1 MTFTAQDIAERLGGR
16 VIGDAATHL
25 TGFAQADRAKP
36 GDLTFAENAEYF
48 AAAEQSAASAIL
60 VSGDFTSTKTLIKVP
75 NARVAFARALPL
87 FFPEPMPAAGIHPS
101 AVVAKTARV
110 AATAHIGPHCVIGDE
125 AVIGERCVLTGGN
138 HLGDRARLG
147 DDTRLFPNVVIYHD
161 IQIGQRV
168 RIHASTVIGADGFGY
183 VFDAGQHVK
192 IPQVGNV
199 VIGDDVEIGACVC
212 IDRAALGSTVIG
224 RGTKI
229 DNLVQIAHNLVV
241 GEHCL
246 ILGQVGMAGSTRL
259 GNYVT
264 VASQA
269 GIAGHLKI
277 GDRAIVMAKAGVMT
291 DIPEGEHWLGL
302 PAGPDR
308 QIKRQLIAVQQLPEL
323 IKRVR
328 ALERAAGTEPKPGS

>member
-1 MTFTAQDIAERLGGR
+1 MTFTAQDIAQRLGGQ
-16 VIGDAATHL
+16 VVGDGAMRL
-25 TGFAQADRAKP
+25 TGFAQASSAKA

-48 AAAEQSAASAIL
+48 AAAEQSAAAAIL
-60 VSGDFTSTKTLIKVP
+60 VSGDFTSATKTLIKVA

-87 FFPEPMPAAGIHPS
+87 FFPEKAPAAGIHPTAAIAS
-101 AVVAKTARV
+101 SARV
-110 AATAHIGPHCVIGDE
+110 AASAHIGPHCVIGE
-125 AVIGERCVLTGGN
+125 STVIGERCVLTGGN
-138 HLGDRARLG
+138 HVGDRSRLG

-161 IQIGQRV
+161 IVIGQRV

-224 RGTKI
+224 KGTKI
-229 DNLVQIAHNLVV
+229 DNLVQVAHNVV
-241 GEHCL
+241 IGEHCL
-246 ILGQVGMAGSTRL
+246 VLGQVGIAGSTRL
-259 GNYVT
+259 GHYVT
-264 VASQA
+264 IASQS
-269 GIAGHLKI
+269 GVAGHLTI
-277 GDRAIVMAKAGVMT
+277 NDRAVVMAKAGVMT
-291 DIPEGEHWLGL
+291 DIPAGERYVGA

-308 QIKRQLIAVQQLPEL
+308 QVKRQLIALQQLPEL

-328 ALERAAGTEPKPGS
+328 ELERRLPPAAGGA

>member
-1 MTFTAQDIAERLGGR
+1 MSFTAQDIAQRLGGQ
-16 VIGDAATHL
+16 VVGDGATRL
-25 TGFAQADRAKP
+25 TGFAQAGSAQA

-48 AAAEQSAASAIL
+48 AAAERSAAAAIL
-60 VSGDFTSTKTLIKVP
+60 VSGDFTSAIKTLILVP
-75 NARVAFARALPL
+75 NARVAFARVLPL
-87 FFPEPMPAAGIHPS
+87 FFPESAPPAGIHPT
-101 AVVAKTARV
+101 AVIAASARV
-110 AATAHIGPHCVIGDE
+110 AASAHIGPHCVVGE
-125 AVIGERCVLTGGN
+125 GVVVGERCVLTGGN
-138 HLGDRARLG
+138 HLGESVRLG
-147 DDTRLFPNVVIYHD
+147 DDTRLFPNVVLYAGTQVGH
-161 IQIGQRV
+161 RV
-168 RIHASTVIGADGFGY
+168 RIHSSTVIGADGFGY
-183 VFDAGQHVK
+183 VLHEGQHVK

-199 VIGDDVEIGACVC
+199 VIHDDVEIGACVC
-212 IDRAALGSTVIG
+212 IDRAALDSTVIG

-277 GDRAIVMAKAGVMT
+277 GDHAIVMAKAGVMT
-291 DIPEGEHWLGL
+291 NVPAGEHWLGA
-302 PAGPDR
+302 PASPDR
-308 QIKRQLIAVQQLPEL
+308 QMKRQFIALQQLPEL

-328 ALERAAGTEPKPGS
+328 ELERRLPPADGNA